1 MPSFSST
8 MSIRFI
14 RDKAQSNTDDVISIR
29 KNFQDGEFVLTYNDE
44 NNGSPVTHT
53 ISFGCR
59 MDLVNHLYLT
69 LKNQAM
75 DDDGFKSVQFSLPAM
90 PRILVDVWKFKEVYY
105 REHFL
110 DLLENGLDTLDRVET
125 TSALQKA
132 RQKAK
137 AEKAKAEAE
146 KAKAEPEEEQ
156 SRAKSYYYDFTYD
169 NDIYPAE
176 PPVTPVKSRR
186 RSARLSSRWSDY
198 NYSCGEKCEA

>member
-1 MPSFSST
+1 MPAFSST

-14 RDKAQSNTDDVISIR
+14 RDTTDSSAEDVMSIR
-29 KNFQDGEFVLTYNDE
+29 KNFQEGEFVVNYTDE
-44 NNGSPVTHT
+44 NQGSPVFHT

-69 LKNQAM
+69 LKNQAI

-90 PRILVDVWKFKEVYY
+90 PRILVDAWKFKEVYY

-132 RQKAK
+132 REKAK
-137 AEKAKAEAE
+137 ALKAKAEAE
-146 KAKAEPEEEQ
+146 KAKAEEEQ
-156 SRAKSYYYDFTYD
+156 ARNPAYYYDFTYD
-169 NDIYPAE
+169 NDIYPE
-176 PPVTPVKSRR
+176 ENVVTPVKTRR
-186 RSARLSSRWSDY
+186 RSARLRSDWIEQSY
-198 NYSCGEKCEA
+198 PERCEA

>member
-1 MPSFSST
+1 MPAFSST

-14 RDKAQSNTDDVISIR
+14 RDTTNSSTDDVMSIR
-29 KNFQDGEFVLTYNDE
+29 KNFQEGEFVVTYTDE
-44 NNGSPVTHT
+44 NQGSPVFHT

-90 PRILVDVWKFKEVYY
+90 PRILVPIDRFREAYY

-146 KAKAEPEEEQ
+146 EEQ
-156 SRAKSYYYDFTYD
+156 ARAQSYYYDFTYD
-169 NDIYPAE
+169 NDIYPE
-176 PPVTPVKSRR
+176 ENVVTPVKTRR
-186 RSARLSSRWSDY
+186 RSARLSSGWND
-198 NYSCGEKCEA
+198 YSCGEKCEA

>member
-1 MPSFSST
+1 

-14 RDKAQSNTDDVISIR
+14 RDTAQSNTDDVMSIR

-90 PRILVDVWKFKEVYY
+90 PRILVSIDRFREAYY

-146 KAKAEPEEEQ
+146 EEQ
-156 SRAKSYYYDFTYD
+156 ARAQSYYYDFTYD
-169 NDIYPAE
+169 NDIYPE
-176 PPVTPVKSRR
+176 ENVVTPVKTRR

-198 NYSCGEKCEA
+198 DYSCGEKCEA

>member
-1 MPSFSST
+1 MT
-8 MSIRFI
+8 IRFI
-14 RDKAQSNTDDVISIR
+14 RDTAKSNTDDVMSIR
-29 KNFQDGEFVLTYNDE
+29 KNFQEGEFVLTYSDE

-90 PRILVDVWKFKEVYY
+90 PRILVSIDRFREAYY

-137 AEKAKAEAE
+137 AEKAKMEAE
-146 KAKAEPEEEQ
+146 KAKAEAEEEQ
-156 SRAKSYYYDFTYD
+156 ARAQSYYYDFTYD

-176 PPVTPVKSRR
+176 PAVTPVKARR

-198 NYSCGEKCEA
+198 DYSCGEKCEA

>member
-1 MPSFSST
+1 MPTFSST
-8 MSIRFI
+8 MSMRFI
-14 RDKAQSNTDDVISIR
+14 RDTSQSNTDDVMSIR

-90 PRILVDVWKFKEVYY
+90 PRILVSIDRFREAYY

-132 RQKAK
+132 REKAK

-146 KAKAEPEEEQ
+146 EEQ
-156 SRAKSYYYDFTYD
+156 ARAQSYYYDFTYD
-169 NDIYPAE
+169 NDIYPE
-176 PPVTPVKSRR
+176 ENVVTPVKTRR

-198 NYSCGEKCEA
+198 DYSCGEKCEA

>member
-1 MPSFSST
+1 MPTFSSSMT
-8 MSIRFI
+8 IRFI
-14 RDKAQSNTDDVISIR
+14 RDTAQSNTDDVMSIR

-90 PRILVDVWKFKEVYY
+90 PRILVSIDRFREAYY

-132 RQKAK
+132 REKAK
-137 AEKAKAEAE
+137 ALKAKAEAE
-146 KAKAEPEEEQ
+146 KAKAEAEEQ
-156 SRAKSYYYDFTYD
+156 QARNPAYYYDFTYD
-169 NDIYPAE
+169 NDIYPE
-176 PPVTPVKSRR
+176 ENVVTPVKTRR
-186 RSARLSSRWSDY
+186 RSARLSSGWYESSYPER
-198 NYSCGEKCEA
+198 CEA

>member
-1 MPSFSST
+1 MPTFSST

-14 RDKAQSNTDDVISIR
+14 RDTAQSNTDDVMSIR

-90 PRILVDVWKFKEVYY
+90 PRILVSIDRFREAYY

-132 RQKAK
+132 REKAK

-146 KAKAEPEEEQ
+146 EEQ
-156 SRAKSYYYDFTYD
+156 ARAQSYYYDFTYD
-169 NDIYPAE
+169 NDIYPE
-176 PPVTPVKSRR
+176 ENVVTPVKTRR
-186 RSARLSSRWSDY
+186 RSARLSSGWND
-198 NYSCGEKCEA
+198 YSCGEKCEA

>member
-1 MPSFSST
+1 MPTFSSSMT
-8 MSIRFI
+8 IRFI
-14 RDKAQSNTDDVISIR
+14 RDTTQSNTDDVMSIR

-90 PRILVDVWKFKEVYY
+90 PRILVSIDRFREAYY

-132 RQKAK
+132 REKAK
-137 AEKAKAEAE
+137 ALKAKAEAE
-146 KAKAEPEEEQ
+146 KAKAEAEQ
-156 SRAKSYYYDFTYD
+156 EQARTPAYYYDFTYD
-169 NDIYPAE
+169 NDIYPEE
-176 PPVTPVKSRR
+176 PAVTPVKARR

-198 NYSCGEKCEA
+198 DYSYGEKCEA

>member
-1 MPSFSST
+1 MPTFSSS

-14 RDKAQSNTDDVISIR
+14 RDTTQSNTDDVMSIR
-29 KNFQDGEFVLTYNDE
+29 KNFQDGEFVLTYSDE
-44 NNGSPVTHT
+44 NSGSPVTHT

-90 PRILVDVWKFKEVYY
+90 PRILVSIDRFREAYY

-146 KAKAEPEEEQ
+146 EEQ
-156 SRAKSYYYDFTYD
+156 ARAQSYYYDFTYD
-169 NDIYPAE
+169 NDIYPE
-176 PPVTPVKSRR
+176 ENVVTPVKTRR
-186 RSARLSSRWSDY
+186 RSARLSSGWND
-198 NYSCGEKCEA
+198 YSCGEKCEA

>member
-1 MPSFSST
+1 MPTFSST

-14 RDKAQSNTDDVISIR
+14 RDTAQSNTDDVMSIR

-90 PRILVDVWKFKEVYY
+90 PRILVSIDRFREAYY

-146 KAKAEPEEEQ
+146 EEQ
-156 SRAKSYYYDFTYD
+156 ARAQSYYYDFTYD
-169 NDIYPAE
+169 NDIYPE
-176 PPVTPVKSRR
+176 ENVVTPVKTRR
-186 RSARLSSRWSDY
+186 RSARLSSGWND
-198 NYSCGEKCEA
+198 YSCGEKCEA